1 MDAGRA
7 RRRDNAG
14 EPVDGV
20 GVRTRAADTELVR
33 VSRYRDVGSGA
44 RSQRPRQRRPA
55 TTSIGGGG
63 QSQAGHQ
70 PTDDAKT
77 HPRTP
82 APAKADPIAIADA
95 AHHPMV
101 PAAGGSSKDA
111 SCRLPERLA
120 PPSNSD
126 GWRGV
131 FVVASNSASARP
143 THAPT
148 DLNVPIRAY
157 RTRSHNVHQR
167 VTLTRGSATPRVSLM
182 PLVGEQIDRSGAI
195 ALARAAAPPV
205 CP

>member
-1 MDAGRA
+1 VPARDRHDLWVHQDFVGSVEPGQATVQQPEAAHRGESGLVEQHAKGRPGAQLQVQPSIGCHLAQIDAGRT
-7 RRRDNAG
+7 RRRDHAG

-20 GVRTRAADTELVR
+20 GVRTRAPDTELFR

-55 TTSIGGGG
+55 TTSIGGGA
-63 QSQAGHQ
+63 QSQARHQ

-101 PAAGGSSKDA
+101 PAAGSSSKDA

-126 GWRGV
+126 GRRGV
-131 FVVASNSASARP
+131 FVVR
-143 THAPT
+143 
-148 DLNVPIRAY
+148 I
-157 RTRSHNVHQR
+157 
-167 VTLTRGSATPRVSLM
+167 
-182 PLVGEQIDRSGAI
+182 
-195 ALARAAAPPV
+195 
-205 CP
+205 